1 MNVVF
6 VNFISRYGG
15 VRGND
20 KAHHARQP
28 NENYSLN
35 FENIEN
41 RYMTEHANTYT
52 KTVVEESDD
61 LL

>member
-1 MNVVF
+1 MTKLITPVIREENW
-6 VNFISRYGG
+6 
-15 VRGND
+15 
-20 KAHHARQP
+20 QP

-41 RYMTEHANTYT
+41 RYMSEHANTYT

-61 LL
+61 LS